1 MAETLTYDATPDTVS
16 AADNLTTDEQ
26 DSLQVGEQLVAEQ
39 EGLLAG
45 KYKNAE
51 ELEKA
56 YVNLQQKLGNKSD
69 DTESTQTDDEPE
81 AATESTDDDTIND
94 DDQVDYSTLET
105 AWSEAVEG
113 EFTDETVKALDNL
126 KNEDLVNMHL
136 AYRKN
141 VEDNYIQQRSL
152 TKKEM
157 AELQDVAGGPEGYQN
172 MIKWAGETL
181 DKNEVDMFNT
191 AINRGDP
198 LSCFFAIRSL
208 SFRYEDANGKTGV
221 MVTGK
226 APTER
231 GNTYRSQAEVV
242 EAMSDPR
249 YDKDPAYRQ
258 DVMKK
263 LERSNVEF

>member
-16 AADNLTTDEQ
+16 AADNLTADEQ

-81 AATESTDDDTIND
+81 ASTESTDDTVND
-94 DDQVDYSTLET
+94 DEDYSVLET
-105 AWSEAVEG
+105 AWAEAVDG
-113 EFTDETVKALDNL
+113 DFTDETIKALDNL

-181 DKNEVDMFNT
+181 DKNEVDMFNA